1 MLTGQLALVT
11 AALFTGAALYITL
24 VEQPARLHLDDRS
37 LLTQWTPAYA
47 RGTLLQ
53 APLAILGFLLGI
65 AAWWS
70 SGQMLWLLGGLFML
84 ANWPVTLLVI
94 MPVNRRLADVVPA
107 DADAHTRRLIERW
120 GRLHSLRTGLGILA
134 SLTFLAA
141 TMV

>member
-1 MLTGQLALVT
+1 MLIGQLALVT

-37 LLTQWTPAYA
+37 LLTQWAPAYA
-47 RGTLLQ
+47 RGALLQ

-120 GRLHSLRTGLGILA
+120 GRLHALRTGLGILA